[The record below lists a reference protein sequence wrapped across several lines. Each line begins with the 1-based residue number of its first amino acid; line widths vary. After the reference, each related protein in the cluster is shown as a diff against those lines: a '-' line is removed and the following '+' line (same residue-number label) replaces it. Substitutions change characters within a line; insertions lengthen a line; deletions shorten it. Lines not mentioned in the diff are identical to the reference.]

1 MLARSPVTT
10 PRVFG
15 SFCRTASAF
24 CALRACNNTWWPFSM
39 SRSAAINPIPSVDP
53 VIKIFFIIKGIRIYG
68 MFAYRCLDDRNYTTI
83 NAILMPRAKISRKS
97 TVVDMTAM
105 CDVAF
110 LLLSFFI
117 LVARPKPPGALNVI
131 TPTSVSSTHMS
142 EKNVVLITIDKDAK
156 VYLSVSEAN
165 VNEKKAIIDA
175 INTSKGL
182 HLTDAELVDWVRAAV
197 DAFQGTHMNLMVK
210 GDQASKYPA
219 FQGIII
225 ALKKNEQFKFQLVTD
240 PVQPPHGTELARE
253 RGI

>member
-1 MLARSPVTT
+1 
-10 PRVFG
+10 
-15 SFCRTASAF
+15 
-24 CALRACNNTWWPFSM
+24 
-39 SRSAAINPIPSVDP
+39 
-53 VIKIFFIIKGIRIYG
+53 

-131 TPTSVSSTHMS
+131 TPTSVSSNHMS

-165 VNEKKAIIDA
+165 VSEKKAIIDA

-182 HLTDAELVDWVRAAV
+182 HLTDAEMKNFYANPTAYIGVPFAYLKPLLDKNAEQLKAVNMRGIPCKDSTDNELVDWVGAAV
-197 DAFQGTHMNLMVK
+197 SAFQGGHMNLMVK

-219 FQGIII
+219 FQGVII

-240 PVQPPHGTELARE
+240 PVQPPPGTELARE